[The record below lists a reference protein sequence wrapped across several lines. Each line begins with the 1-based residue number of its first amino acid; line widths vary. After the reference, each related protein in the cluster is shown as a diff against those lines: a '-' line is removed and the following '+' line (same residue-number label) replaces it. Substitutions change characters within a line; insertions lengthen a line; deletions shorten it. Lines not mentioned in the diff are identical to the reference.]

1 MSFLS
6 TLRKDIY
13 CDNDL
18 EWNLQIIFLNK
29 ETHNTVEWKSSKTIY
44 QNPQIPTD
52 KTKITEKKS
61 LTQSK

>member
-6 TLRKDIY
+6 TLRKNIF

-29 ETHNTVEWKSSKTIY
+29 EMHNTVKWKSSKTRY
-44 QNPQIPTD
+44 QNPQIPKENKNNT
-52 KTKITEKKS
+52 
-61 LTQSK
+61 